1 MSKDFQRALKTGD
14 VPRVES
20 ILAESSANIDK
31 VNGLGATPLMLA
43 NGLPMVQLLLE
54 SGADITAKDV
64 WGQTA
69 FIRAAR
75 KLKAPNVVPSFPVV
89 EWLLA
94 HGGADMNDIWIMLE
108 DGPVGVSIT
117 YAAKNA
123 VLRFAALRGI
133 TISPGILLTA
143 KGVQLVKD
151 SARLRACYLA
161 NRRATLNKLCPLPSD
176 LQALVHDYNE
186 FTINEE
192 LWSMGTPIPL
202 PIRLCC
208 NIS

>member
-1 MSKDFQRALKTGD
+1 MSRDFQRALKTGD
-14 VPRVES
+14 VPQVEA
-20 ILAESSANIDK
+20 ILAESSGSIDQI
-31 VNGLGATPLMLA
+31 NGLGATPLMLA
-43 NGLPMVQLLLE
+43 GGLPMVQLLLE

-69 FIRAAR
+69 FIRAAGR
-75 KLKAPNVVPSFPVV
+75 LEAPNVEPSFLVV

-94 HGGADMNDIWIMLE
+94 HGGADIDDIWLMLQ

-133 TISPGILLTA
+133 TISPGVFLTA
-143 KGVQLVKD
+143 KGVQLVED
-151 SARLRACYLA
+151 SARLRANYIV

-176 LQALVHDYNE
+176 LQALVHEYSE
-186 FTINEE
+186 LTINEE

-202 PIRLCC
+202 RIPSCC